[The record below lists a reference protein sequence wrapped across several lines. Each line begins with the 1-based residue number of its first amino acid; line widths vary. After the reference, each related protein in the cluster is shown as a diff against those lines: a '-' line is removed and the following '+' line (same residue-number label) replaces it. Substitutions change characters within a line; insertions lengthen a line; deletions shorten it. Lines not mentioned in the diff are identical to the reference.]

1 MIDVIEYSREEAVR
15 LQNSYIGPEHLMLGI
30 IRDGEGEA
38 IRLLRELHANSVDA
52 AQEKHVPAFKEEG
65 NLVKVVVGSVPHPM
79 EDDHYI
85 EWIYLLTDKG
95 AQIKYLHPHDA
106 PAAEFALSED
116 EVAIAVYAYCNKHG
130 LWKAD
135 IE

>member
-1 MIDVIEYSREEAVR
+1 MAKFYICDECKSIV
-15 LQNSYIGPEHLMLGI
+15 LKLNSVGASPVCCGKPM
-30 IRDGEGEA
+30 
-38 IRLLRELHANSVDA
+38 RELHANSVDA

-130 LWKAD
+130 LWKAN

>member
-1 MIDVIEYSREEAVR
+1 MQIHRVEAQLRRR
-15 LQNSYIGPEHLMLGI
+15 LPGVLRQAHARAARQLG
-30 IRDGEGEA
+30 RRRPGEA
-38 IRLLRELHANSVDA
+38 RPGL
-52 AQEKHVPAFKEEG
+52 QGGG